1 MIPESSEKFVDL
13 QLKTLPDSDG
23 YRFLKIISLTH
34 CTLML
39 IILMIVILTKAKL
52 KCMSLLYGKQ
62 LLISYYDMI
71 FDINFFI
78 QILQTTIREK
88 DQNIQGQAMLISKL
102 SAKVENY
109 EEEIAEMKEQVEKA
123 NHALKLESEKFD
135 MKLRE
140 TQKYFEESLQESQ
153 GLVASLRENVKVKDD
168 ELLMRENDLREL
180 ISRHEKDIQRIMAKG
195 EVDLQD
201 HVLKM
206 LEQKLK
212 DTNEVLEGKIKVIEV
227 LQKEVTAKDREIEEG
242 LHVQKNFKEKLQTT
256 SEQLMLMQANIV
268 DMEIQWKDEKK
279 KLDAKIRD
287 LIEKQELER
296 TEKELT
302 VQTMQGQ
309 LYQYQTAYTQAVTQY
324 NSLQE
329 RFHHSTRPGGAV
341 PAAQVQPVEET
352 KLQAPEQMDATAQ
365 VMADLKEKLLEK
377 EKIIKELEHF
387 KSDFEAAHVQLEDL
401 QKKMDSK
408 VEELKKNLKAAED
421 TSAKNIKQKAQL
433 TAKIKNLEKENGELK
448 VRITK
453 D

>member
-1 MIPESSEKFVDL
+1 
-13 QLKTLPDSDG
+13 
-23 YRFLKIISLTH
+23 
-34 CTLML
+34 
-39 IILMIVILTKAKL
+39 
-52 KCMSLLYGKQ
+52 
-62 LLISYYDMI
+62 MI
-71 FDINFFI
+71 FDSNFFI

-227 LQKEVTAKDREIEEG
+227 LQKEVTAKDREIEES

-287 LIEKQELER
+287 LIEKQGLER

-365 VMADLKEKLLEK
+365 VMADLKGKLLEK

-421 TSAKNIKQKAQL
+421 TSAKNLKQKAQL
-433 TAKIKNLEKENGELK
+433 TAKIKTLEKENGELK
-448 VRITK
+448 VRISEE
-453 D
+453 

>member
-1 MIPESSEKFVDL
+1 
-13 QLKTLPDSDG
+13 
-23 YRFLKIISLTH
+23 
-34 CTLML
+34 
-39 IILMIVILTKAKL
+39 
-52 KCMSLLYGKQ
+52 MSLLYGKQ
-62 LLISYYDMI
+62 LLICYYYMR
-71 FDINFFI
+71 FDIDFFI

-227 LQKEVTAKDREIEEG
+227 LQKEVTAKDRDIEEG

-421 TSAKNIKQKAQL
+421 TSAKNLKQKAQL
-433 TAKIKNLEKENGELK
+433 TAKIKTLEKENGELK
-448 VRITK
+448 VRITE

>member
-1 MIPESSEKFVDL
+1 
-13 QLKTLPDSDG
+13 
-23 YRFLKIISLTH
+23 
-34 CTLML
+34 
-39 IILMIVILTKAKL
+39 
-52 KCMSLLYGKQ
+52 
-62 LLISYYDMI
+62 MI

-180 ISRHEKDIQRIMAKG
+180 ISKHEKDIQRIMAKG

-365 VMADLKEKLLEK
+365 VMADLKGKLLEK

-421 TSAKNIKQKAQL
+421 TSAKNLKQKAQL
-433 TAKIKNLEKENGELK
+433 TAKIKTLEKENGELK
-448 VRITK
+448 VRISE

>member
-1 MIPESSEKFVDL
+1 
-13 QLKTLPDSDG
+13 
-23 YRFLKIISLTH
+23 
-34 CTLML
+34 
-39 IILMIVILTKAKL
+39 
-52 KCMSLLYGKQ
+52 
-62 LLISYYDMI
+62 MI

-421 TSAKNIKQKAQL
+421 TSAKNLKQKAQL
-433 TAKIKNLEKENGELK
+433 TAKIKTLEKENGELK
-448 VRITK
+448 VRITE

>member
-13 QLKTLPDSDG
+13 QLKTLPDTDG

-34 CTLML
+34 CTLIL

-62 LLISYYDMI
+62 LLICYYFMI
-71 FDINFFI
+71 FDIDFFI

-123 NHALKLESEKFD
+123 NHVLKLESEKFD

-168 ELLMRENDLREL
+168 ELLLRENDLREL
-180 ISRHEKDIQRIMAKG
+180 ISKHEKDIQRIMAKG

-365 VMADLKEKLLEK
+365 VMADLKGKLLEK

-421 TSAKNIKQKAQL
+421 TSAKNLKQKAQL
-433 TAKIKNLEKENGELK
+433 TAKIKTLEKENGELK
-448 VRITK
+448 VRISE

>member
-1 MIPESSEKFVDL
+1 
-13 QLKTLPDSDG
+13 
-23 YRFLKIISLTH
+23 
-34 CTLML
+34 
-39 IILMIVILTKAKL
+39 
-52 KCMSLLYGKQ
+52 MSLLYGKQ
-62 LLISYYDMI
+62 FLICYYYMI

-279 KLDAKIRD
+279 KLDTKIRD

-365 VMADLKEKLLEK
+365 VMADLKGKLLEK

-421 TSAKNIKQKAQL
+421 TSAKNLKQKAQL
-433 TAKIKNLEKENGELK
+433 TAKIKTLEKENGELK
-448 VRITK
+448 VRITE

>member
-1 MIPESSEKFVDL
+1 
-13 QLKTLPDSDG
+13 
-23 YRFLKIISLTH
+23 
-34 CTLML
+34 
-39 IILMIVILTKAKL
+39 
-52 KCMSLLYGKQ
+52 
-62 LLISYYDMI
+62 MI

-78 QILQTTIREK
+78 QILQTTIKEK

-180 ISRHEKDIQRIMAKG
+180 ISKHEKDIQRIMAKG

-365 VMADLKEKLLEK
+365 VMADLKGKLLEK

-421 TSAKNIKQKAQL
+421 TSAKNLKQKAQL
-433 TAKIKNLEKENGELK
+433 TAKIKTLEKENGELK
-448 VRITK
+448 VRISE

>member
-1 MIPESSEKFVDL
+1 
-13 QLKTLPDSDG
+13 
-23 YRFLKIISLTH
+23 
-34 CTLML
+34 ML
-39 IILMIVILTKAKL
+39 IILMIVILTEAKL

-62 LLISYYDMI
+62 LLICYYHMI
-71 FDINFFI
+71 FDIDFFI

-279 KLDAKIRD
+279 KLDTKIRD

-365 VMADLKEKLLEK
+365 VMADLKGKLLEK

-387 KSDFEAAHVQLEDL
+387 KSDFEAVHVQLEDL

-421 TSAKNIKQKAQL
+421 TSAKNLKQKAQL
-433 TAKIKNLEKENGELK
+433 TAKIKTLEKENGELK
-448 VRITK
+448 VRITE

>member
-1 MIPESSEKFVDL
+1 ME
-13 QLKTLPDSDG
+13 
-23 YRFLKIISLTH
+23 
-34 CTLML
+34 
-39 IILMIVILTKAKL
+39 
-52 KCMSLLYGKQ
+52 
-62 LLISYYDMI
+62 ISYYDMI

-352 KLQAPEQMDATAQ
+352 KLQAPKQMDATAQ
-365 VMADLKEKLLEK
+365 VMADLKGKLLEK

-421 TSAKNIKQKAQL
+421 TSAKNLKQKAQL
-433 TAKIKNLEKENGELK
+433 TAKIKTLEKENGELK
-448 VRITK
+448 VRISE

>member
-1 MIPESSEKFVDL
+1 
-13 QLKTLPDSDG
+13 
-23 YRFLKIISLTH
+23 
-34 CTLML
+34 
-39 IILMIVILTKAKL
+39 
-52 KCMSLLYGKQ
+52 
-62 LLISYYDMI
+62 MI
-71 FDINFFI
+71 FDIDFFI

-168 ELLMRENDLREL
+168 ELLLRENDLREL
-180 ISRHEKDIQRIMAKG
+180 ISKHEKDIQRIMAKG

-365 VMADLKEKLLEK
+365 VMADLKGKLLEK

-387 KSDFEAAHVQLEDL
+387 KSDFEAAHVQLKDL

-421 TSAKNIKQKAQL
+421 TSAKNLKQKAQL
-433 TAKIKNLEKENGELK
+433 TAKIKTLEKENGELK
-448 VRITK
+448 VRITE

>member
-1 MIPESSEKFVDL
+1 
-13 QLKTLPDSDG
+13 
-23 YRFLKIISLTH
+23 
-34 CTLML
+34 ML

-52 KCMSLLYGKQ
+52 KYMSLLYGKQ
-62 LLISYYDMI
+62 LLICYYYMI
-71 FDINFFI
+71 FDIDFFI

-168 ELLMRENDLREL
+168 ELLLRENDLREL
-180 ISRHEKDIQRIMAKG
+180 ISKHEKDIQRIMAKG

-365 VMADLKEKLLEK
+365 VMADLKGKLLEK

-421 TSAKNIKQKAQL
+421 TSAKNLKQKAQL
-433 TAKIKNLEKENGELK
+433 TAKIKTLEKENGELK
-448 VRITK
+448 VRISE

>member
-1 MIPESSEKFVDL
+1 
-13 QLKTLPDSDG
+13 
-23 YRFLKIISLTH
+23 
-34 CTLML
+34 ML
-39 IILMIVILTKAKL
+39 ILMIVILTEAKL

-62 LLISYYDMI
+62 LLICYYHMI
-71 FDINFFI
+71 FDIDFFI

-329 RFHHSTRPGGAV
+329 RFHHSTHPGGAV
-341 PAAQVQPVEET
+341 PVAQVQPVEET

-365 VMADLKEKLLEK
+365 VMADLKGKLLEK

-421 TSAKNIKQKAQL
+421 TSAKNLKQKAQL
-433 TAKIKNLEKENGELK
+433 TAKIKTLEKENGELK
-448 VRITK
+448 VRITE

>member
-1 MIPESSEKFVDL
+1 
-13 QLKTLPDSDG
+13 
-23 YRFLKIISLTH
+23 
-34 CTLML
+34 
-39 IILMIVILTKAKL
+39 
-52 KCMSLLYGKQ
+52 
-62 LLISYYDMI
+62 MI
-71 FDINFFI
+71 FDIDFFI

-365 VMADLKEKLLEK
+365 VMADLKGKLLEK

-421 TSAKNIKQKAQL
+421 TSAKNLKQKAQL

-448 VRITK
+448 VRITE

>member
-1 MIPESSEKFVDL
+1 
-13 QLKTLPDSDG
+13 
-23 YRFLKIISLTH
+23 
-34 CTLML
+34 
-39 IILMIVILTKAKL
+39 
-52 KCMSLLYGKQ
+52 
-62 LLISYYDMI
+62 MI

-365 VMADLKEKLLEK
+365 VMADLKGKLLEK

-421 TSAKNIKQKAQL
+421 TSAKNLKQKAQL
-433 TAKIKNLEKENGELK
+433 TAKIKTLEKENGELK
-448 VRITK
+448 VRITEEFRDEVNNNVK
-453 D
+453 

>member
-1 MIPESSEKFVDL
+1 
-13 QLKTLPDSDG
+13 
-23 YRFLKIISLTH
+23 
-34 CTLML
+34 
-39 IILMIVILTKAKL
+39 
-52 KCMSLLYGKQ
+52 
-62 LLISYYDMI
+62 MI
-71 FDINFFI
+71 FDIDFFI

-168 ELLMRENDLREL
+168 ELLLRENDLREL
-180 ISRHEKDIQRIMAKG
+180 ISKHEKDIQRIMAKG

-365 VMADLKEKLLEK
+365 VMADLKGKLLEK

-421 TSAKNIKQKAQL
+421 TSAKNLKQKAQL
-433 TAKIKNLEKENGELK
+433 TAKIKTLEKENGELK
-448 VRITK
+448 VRISE

>member
-1 MIPESSEKFVDL
+1 
-13 QLKTLPDSDG
+13 
-23 YRFLKIISLTH
+23 
-34 CTLML
+34 
-39 IILMIVILTKAKL
+39 
-52 KCMSLLYGKQ
+52 MSLLYGKQ
-62 LLISYYDMI
+62 LLICYYDMI

-168 ELLMRENDLREL
+168 ELLLRENDLREL
-180 ISRHEKDIQRIMAKG
+180 ISKHEKDIQRIMAKG

-365 VMADLKEKLLEK
+365 VMADLKGKLLEK

-421 TSAKNIKQKAQL
+421 TSAKNLKQKAQL
-433 TAKIKNLEKENGELK
+433 TAKIKTLEKENGELK
-448 VRITK
+448 VRISE

>member
-1 MIPESSEKFVDL
+1 
-13 QLKTLPDSDG
+13 
-23 YRFLKIISLTH
+23 
-34 CTLML
+34 
-39 IILMIVILTKAKL
+39 
-52 KCMSLLYGKQ
+52 MSLLYGKQ
-62 LLISYYDMI
+62 LLICYYYMI

-279 KLDAKIRD
+279 KLDTKIRD

-365 VMADLKEKLLEK
+365 VMADLKGKLLEK

-387 KSDFEAAHVQLEDL
+387 KSDFEAVHVQLEDL

-421 TSAKNIKQKAQL
+421 TSAKNLKQKAQL
-433 TAKIKNLEKENGELK
+433 TAKIKTLEKENGELK
-448 VRITK
+448 VRITE

>member
-1 MIPESSEKFVDL
+1 
-13 QLKTLPDSDG
+13 
-23 YRFLKIISLTH
+23 
-34 CTLML
+34 
-39 IILMIVILTKAKL
+39 MIVILTKAKL

-62 LLISYYDMI
+62 LLICYYDI

-365 VMADLKEKLLEK
+365 VMANLKGKLLEK

-421 TSAKNIKQKAQL
+421 TSAKNLKQKAQL
-433 TAKIKNLEKENGELK
+433 TAKIKTLEKENGELK

>member
-1 MIPESSEKFVDL
+1 
-13 QLKTLPDSDG
+13 
-23 YRFLKIISLTH
+23 
-34 CTLML
+34 
-39 IILMIVILTKAKL
+39 
-52 KCMSLLYGKQ
+52 
-62 LLISYYDMI
+62 MI

-365 VMADLKEKLLEK
+365 VMADLKGKLLEK

-421 TSAKNIKQKAQL
+421 TSAKNLKQKAQL
-433 TAKIKNLEKENGELK
+433 TAKIKTLEKENGELK
-448 VRITK
+448 VRITEEFRDGVNNNVK
-453 D
+453 

>member
-1 MIPESSEKFVDL
+1 M
-13 QLKTLPDSDG
+13 
-23 YRFLKIISLTH
+23 R
-34 CTLML
+34 
-39 IILMIVILTKAKL
+39 
-52 KCMSLLYGKQ
+52 
-62 LLISYYDMI
+62 
-71 FDINFFI
+71 FDIDFFI

-88 DQNIQGQAMLISKL
+88 GQNIQGQAMLISKL

-168 ELLMRENDLREL
+168 ELLLRENDLREL
-180 ISRHEKDIQRIMAKG
+180 ISKHEKDIQRIMAKG

-365 VMADLKEKLLEK
+365 VMADLKGKLLEK

-421 TSAKNIKQKAQL
+421 TSAKNLKQKAQL
-433 TAKIKNLEKENGELK
+433 TAKIKTLEKENGELK
-448 VRITK
+448 VRITE

>member
-1 MIPESSEKFVDL
+1 
-13 QLKTLPDSDG
+13 
-23 YRFLKIISLTH
+23 
-34 CTLML
+34 ML

-52 KCMSLLYGKQ
+52 KYMSLLYGKQ
-62 LLISYYDMI
+62 LLICYYYMI

-78 QILQTTIREK
+78 QILQTTIKEK

-168 ELLMRENDLREL
+168 ELLLRENDLREL
-180 ISRHEKDIQRIMAKG
+180 ISKHEKDIQRIMAKG

-365 VMADLKEKLLEK
+365 VMADLKGKLLEK

-421 TSAKNIKQKAQL
+421 TSAKNLKQKAQL
-433 TAKIKNLEKENGELK
+433 TAKIKTLEKENGELK
-448 VRITK
+448 VRISE

>member
-1 MIPESSEKFVDL
+1 
-13 QLKTLPDSDG
+13 
-23 YRFLKIISLTH
+23 
-34 CTLML
+34 
-39 IILMIVILTKAKL
+39 
-52 KCMSLLYGKQ
+52 
-62 LLISYYDMI
+62 MI
-71 FDINFFI
+71 FDIDFFI

-421 TSAKNIKQKAQL
+421 TSAKNLKQKAQL
-433 TAKIKNLEKENGELK
+433 TAKIKTLEKENGELK
-448 VRITK
+448 VRITE

>member
-1 MIPESSEKFVDL
+1 
-13 QLKTLPDSDG
+13 
-23 YRFLKIISLTH
+23 
-34 CTLML
+34 
-39 IILMIVILTKAKL
+39 
-52 KCMSLLYGKQ
+52 
-62 LLISYYDMI
+62 MI
-71 FDINFFI
+71 FDIDFFI

-140 TQKYFEESLQESQ
+140 TQKYFEESLTESQ

-365 VMADLKEKLLEK
+365 VMADLKGKLLEK

-421 TSAKNIKQKAQL
+421 TSAKNLKQKAQL
-433 TAKIKNLEKENGELK
+433 TAKIKTLEKENGELK
-448 VRITK
+448 VRISE

>member
-34 CTLML
+34 CTLIL

-62 LLISYYDMI
+62 LLICYYYVI

-168 ELLMRENDLREL
+168 ELLLRENDLREL
-180 ISRHEKDIQRIMAKG
+180 ISKHEKDIQRIMAKG

-206 LEQKLK
+206 LEQKLR

-365 VMADLKEKLLEK
+365 VMADLKGKLLEK

-421 TSAKNIKQKAQL
+421 TSAKNLKQKAQL
-433 TAKIKNLEKENGELK
+433 TAKIKTLEKENGELK
-448 VRITK
+448 VRISE

>member
-1 MIPESSEKFVDL
+1 
-13 QLKTLPDSDG
+13 
-23 YRFLKIISLTH
+23 
-34 CTLML
+34 
-39 IILMIVILTKAKL
+39 
-52 KCMSLLYGKQ
+52 
-62 LLISYYDMI
+62 MI

-168 ELLMRENDLREL
+168 ELLMRENNLREL

-206 LEQKLK
+206 LEQKLR

-365 VMADLKEKLLEK
+365 VMADLKGKLLEK

-421 TSAKNIKQKAQL
+421 TSAKNLKQKAQL
-433 TAKIKNLEKENGELK
+433 TAKIKTLEKENGELK
-448 VRITK
+448 VRITE

>member
-1 MIPESSEKFVDL
+1 
-13 QLKTLPDSDG
+13 
-23 YRFLKIISLTH
+23 
-34 CTLML
+34 
-39 IILMIVILTKAKL
+39 
-52 KCMSLLYGKQ
+52 
-62 LLISYYDMI
+62 MI
-71 FDINFFI
+71 FDIDFFI

-421 TSAKNIKQKAQL
+421 TSAKNLKQKAQL
-433 TAKIKNLEKENGELK
+433 TAKIKTLEKENGELK
-448 VRITK
+448 VRITEEFRDGVNNNVK
-453 D
+453 

>member
-1 MIPESSEKFVDL
+1 
-13 QLKTLPDSDG
+13 
-23 YRFLKIISLTH
+23 
-34 CTLML
+34 
-39 IILMIVILTKAKL
+39 
-52 KCMSLLYGKQ
+52 
-62 LLISYYDMI
+62 MI

-88 DQNIQGQAMLISKL
+88 GQNIQGQAMLISKL

-168 ELLMRENDLREL
+168 ELLLRENDLREL

-365 VMADLKEKLLEK
+365 VMADLKGKLLEK

-421 TSAKNIKQKAQL
+421 TSAKNLKQKAQL
-433 TAKIKNLEKENGELK
+433 TAKIKTLEKENGELK
-448 VRITK
+448 VRITE

>member
-1 MIPESSEKFVDL
+1 
-13 QLKTLPDSDG
+13 
-23 YRFLKIISLTH
+23 
-34 CTLML
+34 
-39 IILMIVILTKAKL
+39 
-52 KCMSLLYGKQ
+52 MSLLYGKQ

-168 ELLMRENDLREL
+168 ELLLRENDLREL
-180 ISRHEKDIQRIMAKG
+180 ISKHEKDIQRIMAKG

-212 DTNEVLEGKIKVIEV
+212 DTHEVLEGKIKVIEV

-421 TSAKNIKQKAQL
+421 TSAKNLKQKAQL
-433 TAKIKNLEKENGELK
+433 TAKIKTLEKENGELK

>member
-1 MIPESSEKFVDL
+1 MISESSEKFVDI

-62 LLISYYDMI
+62 LLICYYYMI
-71 FDINFFI
+71 FDIDFFI

-341 PAAQVQPVEET
+341 PVAQVQPVEET

-365 VMADLKEKLLEK
+365 VMADLKGKLLEK
-377 EKIIKELEHF
+377 KKIIKELEHF

-421 TSAKNIKQKAQL
+421 TSAKNLKQKAQL
-433 TAKIKNLEKENGELK
+433 TAKIKTLEKENGELK
-448 VRITK
+448 VRITE

>member
-1 MIPESSEKFVDL
+1 
-13 QLKTLPDSDG
+13 
-23 YRFLKIISLTH
+23 
-34 CTLML
+34 ML

-62 LLISYYDMI
+62 LLICYYYMI
-71 FDINFFI
+71 FDIDFFI

-168 ELLMRENDLREL
+168 ELLIRENDLREL

-365 VMADLKEKLLEK
+365 VMADLKGKLLEK

-421 TSAKNIKQKAQL
+421 TSAKNLKQKAQL

-448 VRITK
+448 VRISE

>member
-1 MIPESSEKFVDL
+1 
-13 QLKTLPDSDG
+13 
-23 YRFLKIISLTH
+23 
-34 CTLML
+34 
-39 IILMIVILTKAKL
+39 
-52 KCMSLLYGKQ
+52 
-62 LLISYYDMI
+62 MI

-287 LIEKQELER
+287 LIEKQGLER

-365 VMADLKEKLLEK
+365 VMADLKGKLLEK

-421 TSAKNIKQKAQL
+421 TSAKNLKQKAQL
-433 TAKIKNLEKENGELK
+433 TAKIKTLEKENGELK
-448 VRITK
+448 VRISEE
-453 D
+453 

>member
-1 MIPESSEKFVDL
+1 M
-13 QLKTLPDSDG
+13 
-23 YRFLKIISLTH
+23 R
-34 CTLML
+34 
-39 IILMIVILTKAKL
+39 
-52 KCMSLLYGKQ
+52 
-62 LLISYYDMI
+62 
-71 FDINFFI
+71 FDINFFM

-365 VMADLKEKLLEK
+365 VMADLKGKLLEK

-421 TSAKNIKQKAQL
+421 TSAKNLKQKAQL
-433 TAKIKNLEKENGELK
+433 TAKIKTLEKENGELK
-448 VRITK
+448 VRITE

>member
-1 MIPESSEKFVDL
+1 
-13 QLKTLPDSDG
+13 
-23 YRFLKIISLTH
+23 
-34 CTLML
+34 
-39 IILMIVILTKAKL
+39 
-52 KCMSLLYGKQ
+52 
-62 LLISYYDMI
+62 MI

-365 VMADLKEKLLEK
+365 VMADLKGKLLEK

-421 TSAKNIKQKAQL
+421 TSAKNLKQKAQL
-433 TAKIKNLEKENGELK
+433 TAKIKTLEKENGELK
-448 VRITK
+448 VRISE

>member
-1 MIPESSEKFVDL
+1 
-13 QLKTLPDSDG
+13 
-23 YRFLKIISLTH
+23 
-34 CTLML
+34 
-39 IILMIVILTKAKL
+39 
-52 KCMSLLYGKQ
+52 MSLLYGKQ
-62 LLISYYDMI
+62 LLICYYDMI

-365 VMADLKEKLLEK
+365 VMADLKGKLLEK

-421 TSAKNIKQKAQL
+421 ISAKNLKQKAQL
-433 TAKIKNLEKENGELK
+433 TAKIKTLEKENGELK
-448 VRITK
+448 VRMTE
-453 D
+453 DLMYL

>member
-1 MIPESSEKFVDL
+1 
-13 QLKTLPDSDG
+13 
-23 YRFLKIISLTH
+23 
-34 CTLML
+34 ML

-52 KCMSLLYGKQ
+52 KCMSLLHGKQ
-62 LLISYYDMI
+62 LLICYYYVI
-71 FDINFFI
+71 FDIDFFI

-123 NHALKLESEKFD
+123 NHALKLESEKFN

-227 LQKEVTAKDREIEEG
+227 LQKEVTAKDREIEES
-242 LHVQKNFKEKLQTT
+242 LHVQKNFKEKLQST

-268 DMEIQWKDEKK
+268 DMEIQWKDEKR

-365 VMADLKEKLLEK
+365 VMADLKGKLLEK

-408 VEELKKNLKAAED
+408 VEELKKNLKATED
-421 TSAKNIKQKAQL
+421 TSAKNLKQKAQL
-433 TAKIKNLEKENGELK
+433 TAKIKTLEKENGELK
-448 VRITK
+448 VRISE

>member
-1 MIPESSEKFVDL
+1 
-13 QLKTLPDSDG
+13 
-23 YRFLKIISLTH
+23 
-34 CTLML
+34 
-39 IILMIVILTKAKL
+39 
-52 KCMSLLYGKQ
+52 
-62 LLISYYDMI
+62 MI

-168 ELLMRENDLREL
+168 ELLLRENDLREL
-180 ISRHEKDIQRIMAKG
+180 ISKHEKDIQRIMAKG

-365 VMADLKEKLLEK
+365 VMADLKGKLLEK
-377 EKIIKELEHF
+377 EKVIKELEHF

-421 TSAKNIKQKAQL
+421 TSAKNLKQKAQL
-433 TAKIKNLEKENGELK
+433 TAKIKTLEKENGELK
-448 VRITK
+448 VRITE

>member
-1 MIPESSEKFVDL
+1 
-13 QLKTLPDSDG
+13 
-23 YRFLKIISLTH
+23 
-34 CTLML
+34 
-39 IILMIVILTKAKL
+39 
-52 KCMSLLYGKQ
+52 
-62 LLISYYDMI
+62 MI
-71 FDINFFI
+71 FDIDFFI

-365 VMADLKEKLLEK
+365 VMADLKGKLLEK

-387 KSDFEAAHVQLEDL
+387 KCDFEAVHVQLEDL

-421 TSAKNIKQKAQL
+421 TSAKNLKQKAQL
-433 TAKIKNLEKENGELK
+433 TAKIKTLEKENGELK
-448 VRITK
+448 VRITE

>member
-1 MIPESSEKFVDL
+1 
-13 QLKTLPDSDG
+13 
-23 YRFLKIISLTH
+23 
-34 CTLML
+34 
-39 IILMIVILTKAKL
+39 
-52 KCMSLLYGKQ
+52 MSLLYGKQ
-62 LLISYYDMI
+62 FLICYYYMI

-365 VMADLKEKLLEK
+365 VMADLKGKLLEK

-421 TSAKNIKQKAQL
+421 TSAKNLKQKAQL
-433 TAKIKNLEKENGELK
+433 TAKIKTLEKENGELK
-448 VRITK
+448 VRITEEFRDGVNNNVK
-453 D
+453 

>member
-1 MIPESSEKFVDL
+1 
-13 QLKTLPDSDG
+13 
-23 YRFLKIISLTH
+23 
-34 CTLML
+34 
-39 IILMIVILTKAKL
+39 
-52 KCMSLLYGKQ
+52 
-62 LLISYYDMI
+62 MI

-206 LEQKLK
+206 LEQKLR

-341 PAAQVQPVEET
+341 PVAQVQPVEET

-365 VMADLKEKLLEK
+365 VMADLKGKLLEK
-377 EKIIKELEHF
+377 KKIIKELEHF

-421 TSAKNIKQKAQL
+421 TSAKNLKQKAQL
-433 TAKIKNLEKENGELK
+433 TAKIKTLEKENGELK
-448 VRITK
+448 VRITE

>member
-39 IILMIVILTKAKL
+39 IILMIVILTEAKL

-62 LLISYYDMI
+62 LLICYYHMI
-71 FDINFFI
+71 FDIDFFI

-206 LEQKLK
+206 LEQKLR

-365 VMADLKEKLLEK
+365 VMADLKGKLLEK

-421 TSAKNIKQKAQL
+421 TSAKNLKQKAQL
-433 TAKIKNLEKENGELK
+433 TAKIKTLEKENGELK
-448 VRITK
+448 VRITE